1 MGRIYE
7 DITQTIGG
15 TPLVRLNRVT
25 EGCDAQV
32 LAKLEYF
39 NPLGSVKDRIGL
51 AMIEAA
57 EAEGRIGPETVII
70 EPTSGNTGI
79 ALAFVAAVK
88 GLRLIL
94 TMPDA
99 MSIERRALL
108 KGLGAELELTPARL
122 AMKGAVDR
130 AYELAAKLPDAI
142 VLHQFSNPAN
152 PQAHRESTAEEIWE
166 DTGGEVDVLVAGI
179 GTGGSVTGIGG
190 LLKERRP
197 GFHIVGVEPT
207 TSPVLSGGRAGM
219 HDIQGIGAGF
229 IPENLDRSLL
239 DEVVQV
245 KDEQAY
251 AMARRLAREEG
262 IPAGVSSG
270 AAAHVAIE
278 VARRPEMAGK
288 TIVMLVASCAERY
301 LSTPLYRELVR

>member
-219 HDIQGIGAGF
+219 HHIQGIGAGF